1 MNKTRWIGK
10 RDHSVSL
17 QEQHDNP
24 ANWSNGV
31 PRDGHHVYI
40 SYVDWHAMD
49 GFAGLDNSDVRLE
62 SFNIGAKPDG

>member
-1 MNKTRWIGK
+1 MLETRWTGK
-10 RDHSVSL
+10 RDRSISL
-17 QEQHDNP
+17 REQHDNP

-31 PRDGHHVYI
+31 PRDGYHVYI

-49 GFAGLDNSDVRLE
+49 GFAGVDGSDVMLE